1 MLGHVSRG
9 VTWRVD
15 QQLEMACWRA
25 VQDTYVH
32 AGADGR
38 LSGLGDAGETLD
50 AGTGLAGQR
59 PGSLGLAWETAGQ

>member
-1 MLGHVSRG
+1 MLAS
-9 VTWRVD
+9 
-15 QQLEMACWRA
+15 WRA

-59 PGSLGLAWETAGQ
+59 PGSLGLAWEAAGQ